1 MRVKQICLAFF
12 IGVVAFTTTDLV
24 NRAVY
29 TSSLYE
35 SLPRFMR
42 IESPCG
48 WFSAVEPEC
57 VANYPLLENELADV
71 AQNAPFGLLP
81 LAVFLSVYR
90 WVIVRFRADP
100 IDGETCCRKCHHI
113 LRVAGVET
121 GTQLALQRKVAPDTG
136 SHSAQGQ
143 PSAVQ
148 YVDGFLSVVL
158 LSLGI
163 AMSCVADSPCGLRQ
177 DRSTRRPWQRQ
188 GQEPGGQGLAN
199 LVDR

>member
-121 GTQLALQRKVAPDTG
+121 GTQPSTTAQSCSRYRFAFCTRPALG
-136 SHSAQGQ
+136 G
-143 PSAVQ
+143 AVCGWFSFGGTFEPRHC
-148 YVDGFLSVVL
+148 DVVC
-158 LSLGI
+158 S
-163 AMSCVADSPCGLRQ
+163 
-177 DRSTRRPWQRQ
+177 
-188 GQEPGGQGLAN
+188 
-199 LVDR
+199 